1 MSAFKNPSTESV
13 EHGLHDCD
21 GFVQHLNLEPPR
33 QLGLDTGECLW
44 CLPGDLF
51 EEVVDVMFSRG
62 QYISRTFGTFV
73 MEGAAKRCAALAS
86 KCGAGF
92 VLRAEVIASLK
103 KHQSLY

>member
-1 MSAFKNPSTESV
+1 
-13 EHGLHDCD
+13 
-21 GFVQHLNLEPPR
+21 
-33 QLGLDTGECLW
+33 
-44 CLPGDLF
+44 
-51 EEVVDVMFSRG
+51 MFSRG